1 MRVAHVTGVQ
11 ARARPIYEV
20 LQQAAEDFDAFYV
33 ERTPPTSTGTGS
45 ILVAAVD
52 GKGIPMI
59 KPEGGQRAVRLT
71 KGQKANRK
79 KMATVA
85 AVFIR
90 AAWIRTPQQV
100 VESLFRREPTT
111 RAGESPPPRPAQAGV
126 GQPHQRQGC
135 RDWRGGRRGATARS
149 ARPQDPRGPHRWRAR
164 PADSRQQESSG
175 HPHSRSAPRVGKTL
189 ESRLRVPCRR

>member
-1 MRVAHVTGVQ
+1 TPVPVRSLPAV
-11 ARARPIYEV
+11 R
-20 LQQAAEDFDAFYV
+20 QQAAQDFDPFYV

-52 GKGIPMI
+52 GKGSPMS

-90 AAWIRTPQQV
+90 AAWIRTPRQV

-111 RAGESPPPRPAQAGV
+111 RAGESPPPRPEHKRVWASLIKGKAAVIGEVAAAVLRRYPQ
-126 GQPHQRQGC
+126 GQSIHVVLTDIKRILHILV
-135 RDWRGGRRGATARS
+135 S
-149 ARPQDPRGPHRWRAR
+149 
-164 PADSRQQESSG
+164 
-175 HPHSRSAPRVGKTL
+175 KN
-189 ESRLRVPCRR
+189 

>member
-1 MRVAHVTGVQ
+1 MVKAAVQGTFRETGERIAEITGAPVPV
-11 ARARPIYEV
+11 RSIEEV

-100 VESLFRREPTT
+100 VESLFRRE
-111 RAGESPPPRPAQAGV
+111 
-126 GQPHQRQGC
+126 
-135 RDWRGGRRGATARS
+135 RS
-149 ARPQDPRGPHRWRAR
+149 EEHTSELQ
-164 PADSRQQESSG
+164 
-175 HPHSRSAPRVGKTL
+175 
-189 ESRLRVPCRR
+189 SRLHLV

>member
-1 MRVAHVTGVQ
+1 MIR
-11 ARARPIYEV
+11 RPPRSTLFPYTT
-20 LQQAAEDFDAFYV
+20 LF
-33 ERTPPTSTGTGS
+33 RSTGTGS

-111 RAGESPPPRPAQAGV
+111 RAGESPPPRPEI
-126 GQPHQRQGC
+126 
-135 RDWRGGRRGATARS
+135 GRA
-149 ARPQDPRGPHRWRAR
+149 H
-164 PADSRQQESSG
+164 
-175 HPHSRSAPRVGKTL
+175 V
-189 ESRLRVPCRR
+189 